1 MNPQLLAAP
10 GSGPI
15 NLDQPGTYLHW
26 SIFTVSVAN
35 LVLIAVMVVIFGLA
49 LLLPFPQ
56 AKTYPAEEPA
66 AGSSPGDGAPAAADD
81 DGADR
86 DMWTNRVRRGALRIL
101 PPGKLLPDRQ
111 PAYVASW
118 IYVFGVGSLVAL
130 GVAIGSGFALALG
143 GPDWWHYNVVGHF
156 FNSMHLWS
164 VELFMALL
172 VIHLWGKFWMAA
184 WRGKRALTW
193 ITGVVAF
200 LAAVIECFT
209 GYVSQTNFDSQ
220 WISASGKDAFN
231 AAGIGAFFNVM
242 NSGQMLM
249 WHIVLVPI
257 VLVAIVGAHVL
268 LVRIRG
274 VSHPL
279 PARGAPGQG
288 SWRQRQ
294 RALAKADSAP
304 WRGPTRRYDILK
316 EGTLAG
322 VVILVLTLALSFVLS
337 SPDVPP
343 VTVQSWARVAPAD
356 FLATAASEL
365 NGSSLSASYGPP
377 YNNGTGST
385 QTVLF
390 APVKIFG
397 VTQPIDAAQTFVL
410 SPLAKLAPTEPAL
423 ATALATYN
431 GASAAQQTAWAN
443 AYSNAVT
450 KVKFVN
456 SAPVVPA
463 AKDGPVPAMLASEL
477 TMARNGGLDT
487 DLLAQ
492 RSFYGTDFTKPLL
505 FMGDGAYFSSQAEA
519 MNLTGAQ
526 WGVMNETGSY
536 PGQPWLWLYTLWYQ
550 VPGFSSS
557 TNVDLIAIEM
567 TGLASLLLL
576 AIPFIPGLRDIPQ
589 LIPVHRLIWRR
600 WERPEQ
606 DSVEHEPPV
615 DTSGPVG
622 THPTG
627 NGSSAAN
634 GSSAGNGSSGGNGSS
649 AEEPGP
655 VGTHAA
661 GQSP

>member
-1 MNPQLLAAP
+1 MKPHLLAEA

-26 SIFTVSVAN
+26 SIFTVSVSN

-49 LLLPFPQ
+49 LLLPFP
-56 AKTYPAEEPA
+56 KGRTYPADESA
-66 AGSSPGDGAPAAADD
+66 AGSPPDDDAAAAGETDED
-81 DGADR
+81 H
-86 DMWTNRVRRGALRIL
+86 DMWTNKARRGALRLL

-143 GPDWWHYNVVGHF
+143 GPDWWHYNLVGHF
-156 FNSMHLWS
+156 FNSLHLWS

-184 WRGKRALTW
+184 WRGKRTLTW

-209 GYVSQTNFDSQ
+209 GYVSQSNFDSQ

-268 LVRIRG
+268 LVRVRG

-279 PARGAPGQG
+279 PAQTRPPGKG

-294 RALAKADSAP
+294 RALAAADAAP

-316 EGTLAG
+316 EGTIAG
-322 VVILVLTLALSFVLS
+322 CIVLVLTLALAALLS

-365 NGSSLSASYGPP
+365 NGTSLSSSYGPP

-390 APVKIFG
+390 APAKITG
-397 VTQPIDAAQTFVL
+397 ITQPIDAAKTFVL
-410 SPLAKLAPTEPAL
+410 SPLSTLAPTDRAV

-431 GASAAQQTAWAN
+431 SASAAQQTAWAN
-443 AYSNAVT
+443 AYSNAVA
-450 KVKFVN
+450 KVKFVKN
-456 SAPVVPA
+456 APVVPA
-463 AKDGPVPAMLASEL
+463 AKDGPVPVMLASEL

-526 WGVMNETGSY
+526 WGVMNETGSF

-557 TNVDLIAIEM
+557 ANVDLIAIEM

-576 AIPFIPGLRDIPQ
+576 AIPFIPGLRDVPR
-589 LIPVHRLIWRR
+589 LIPVHRLIWRG
-600 WERPEQ
+600 WGHPDQ
-606 DSVEHEPPV
+606 QGAGHEPPAGEPGTV
-615 DTSGPVG
+615 GTSATTATSGTATSG
-622 THPTG
+622 TATSG
-627 NGSSAAN
+627 TASGSQL
-634 GSSAGNGSSGGNGSS
+634 
-649 AEEPGP
+649 PP
-655 VGTHAA
+655 R
-661 GQSP
+661 SP